1 MPEPRAIGKYRIVGT
16 LGRGGMGI
24 VYRANDPVIGRDVAL
39 KIIRTQD
46 SELWEDAGLMVR
58 FRNEARAAGR
68 LNHPAIVTVYDYGED
83 RELAYIAMECIEGC
97 ALKDYLVQHPSIP
110 VIDVFNMMLQLL
122 DGLEYAHSQGVI
134 HRDIKPAN
142 LMLTADGKLKIG
154 DFGVARIDS
163 SNLTSTGSLIGTANY
178 MAPELFLGKPAS
190 RCSDIFSAGVV
201 FYELLTGRRPFPG
214 PQEAIAHQVCSLEP
228 TPPASVNEAVP
239 RACDDMVARA
249 LAKKAERRYASAAEF
264 AAAIHAAHVTTFQ
277 VAPSRAIS
285 DETVQMTR
293 QVRDLRAAR
302 GAQTGTPT
310 PPSQGS
316 RPSWA
321 EDTLRTVE
329 RELAKHIGPVAR
341 VLVRKAAEKATD
353 RHSLYLMLADNLD
366 DRSRQP
372 FLEAEHGAA
381 ADTAAQAAVQAP
393 PMTVGP
399 IVFSDAESLSPQEV
413 AHLQHLLAARVG
425 PIAGLQIR
433 QAARLAKGRAEFLR
447 RVAESVKDEQEREA
461 FLREI
466 ERAGL

>member
-1 MPEPRAIGKYRIVGT
+1 MPEPRTIGKYRIVGI

-24 VYRANDPVIGRDVAL
+24 VYRASDPVIGRDVAL
-39 KIIRTQD
+39 KIIRAQD
-46 SELWEDAGLMVR
+46 FELREDAGLMVR

-83 RELAYIAMECIEGC
+83 RELAYIAMECVEGC
-97 ALKDYLVQHPSIP
+97 ALKDYLVQHPSIA

-122 DGLEYAHSQGVI
+122 DGLEYAHSQGVV

-142 LMLTADGKLKIG
+142 LMLTADGKLKIA
-154 DFGVARIDS
+154 DFGVARIDN

-178 MAPELFLGKPAS
+178 AAPELFLGKSAT
-190 RCSDIFSAGVV
+190 RRSDIFSAGVV

-214 PQEAIAHQVCSLEP
+214 PQEAIAHQVCNLEP
-228 TPPASVNEAVP
+228 PPPASVNGAVP
-239 RACDDMVARA
+239 RACDDIVARA
-249 LAKKAERRYASAAEF
+249 LDKDAERRYASAAEF
-264 AAAIHAAHVTTFQ
+264 AVAVHAAHVKTFQ
-277 VAPSRAIS
+277 TAPSRTIS
-285 DETVQMTR
+285 DETVQITR
-293 QVRDLRAAR
+293 QVRDLKTAR
-302 GAQTGTPT
+302 GAQTATPA

-316 RPSWA
+316 HPSWE

-329 RELAKHIGPVAR
+329 RELAKYIGPVAR
-341 VLVRKAAEKATD
+341 VLVRRAAERATD
-353 RHSLYLMLADNLD
+353 RHNLYLMLAEGLD

-372 FLEAEHGAA
+372 FLEAEHPAA
-381 ADTAAQAAVQAP
+381 VDTAARPVHAP

-399 IVFSDAESLSPQEV
+399 IVFSDSESLSLHEV
-413 AHLQHLLAARVG
+413 SHLQHLLAARVG

-447 RVAESVKDEQEREA
+447 LVAESIKDVQEREA

-466 ERAGL
+466 ERASL